1 VARSELASIVENLE
15 QQLLAVIA
23 ASEADNA
30 DDEHDPEGATI
41 AFERA
46 HVASILAT
54 TRERLG
60 EIDQALQRFST
71 DRYGVCTICGNPIG
85 AARLE
90 ARPAASAC
98 LRCASKR

>member
-1 VARSELASIVENLE
+1 MVATLERQIVD
-15 QQLLAVIA
+15 VVA
-23 ASEADNA
+23 ASESDNA

-54 TRERLG
+54 TRQRIT
-60 EIDQALQRFST
+60 EIDQALQRFSVGE
-71 DRYGVCTICGNPIG
+71 YGFCTGCGNPIG

-90 ARPAASAC
+90 ARPEAATC
-98 LRCASKR
+98 LSCARQR